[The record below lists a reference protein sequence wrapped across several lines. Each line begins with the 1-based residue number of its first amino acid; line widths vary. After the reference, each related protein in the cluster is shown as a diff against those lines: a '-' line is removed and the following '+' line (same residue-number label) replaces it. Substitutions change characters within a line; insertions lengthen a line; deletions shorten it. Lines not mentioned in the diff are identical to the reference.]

1 MYDISGDNID
11 VDISGG
17 NIDVDISGDNILT
30 ISVVITFFISMV
42 EKFMT

>member
-30 ISVVITFFISMV
+30 ISVVIIFFISMV